1 MCVGGGA
8 DMSVIARK
16 SVHLCCVWDSQ
27 KREEEEDSSEIPGIL
42 EEKAPGLIRESL
54 LSTFRYLPRF
64 LGQCFV
70 VQKEC
75 AKMALQKNAMQ
86 RENGTK
92 TSSCHTRVTQRL
104 IFALG

>member
-1 MCVGGGA
+1 
-8 DMSVIARK
+8 MSVIARE

-27 KREEEEDSSEIPGIL
+27 KREEEEDSSEISGIL

-64 LGQCFV
+64 LGQCLV

-86 RENGTK
+86 RENGTI
-92 TSSCHTRVTQRL
+92 TSPCHMRVTQRL

>member
-1 MCVGGGA
+1 MCAGGGA

-16 SVHLCCVWDSQ
+16 SVHLRCVWDSQ
-27 KREEEEDSSEIPGIL
+27 RREEEEDSSEIPGIL

-64 LGQCFV
+64 LGQCLV

-75 AKMALQKNAMQ
+75 AKMALQKCHAA
-86 RENGTK
+86 RKWHENVRAT
-92 TSSCHTRVTQRL
+92 
-104 IFALG
+104 